1 MLYDV
6 EVNRMAEQ
14 NWEVVETIAGEFQAE
29 LLRGLL
35 EAQGIPVV
43 LSQEGAGHSLYP
55 VTIGK
60 LGKVEVLVPSSY
72 REQALQ
78 VIQDYNAGAF
88 EDSQG
93 TETPGDEP
101 QSEV

>member
-1 MLYDV
+1 
-6 EVNRMAEQ
+6 MANQ

-29 LLRGLL
+29 LIRGLL

-60 LGKVEVLVPSSY
+60 LGKVEVLVPISY

-88 EDSQG
+88 EDSQDSETSDG
-93 TETPGDEP
+93 GPATEP
-101 QSEV
+101 

>member
-1 MLYDV
+1 
-6 EVNRMAEQ
+6 MADQ
-14 NWEVVETIAGEFQAE
+14 KWEVVETIAGEFQAE
-29 LLRGLL
+29 LIRGLL

-43 LSQEGAGHSLYP
+43 LSQEGAGHGIFP

-78 VIQDYNAGAF
+78 VIQAYEAGAF
-88 EDSQG
+88 EDS
-93 TETPGDEP
+93 GDTDTS
-101 QSEV
+101 QSEPDSEP

>member
-1 MLYDV
+1 
-6 EVNRMAEQ
+6 MADQ
-14 NWEVVETIAGEFQAE
+14 KWEVVETIAGEFQAE

-55 VTIGK
+55 VTVGA

-78 VIQDYNAGAF
+78 VIQDFNAGAF
-88 EDSQG
+88 ED
-93 TETPGDEP
+93 TEDLDTSEDESAP
-101 QSEV
+101 EP